1 MRYSAIDKSRE
12 TNSGKKTDG
21 HTEVHPDDS
30 PLGEPG
36 AEKLHAGIYWGRASQ
51 GARLPTIKI
60 RLEYRFDYAFVRGS
74 SRLVSF
80 AAMAISLFQKN
91 AMAA

>member
-1 MRYSAIDKSRE
+1 MRYSAIDKGRE

-51 GARLPTIKI
+51 GARLPTIKSDSNI
-60 RLEYRFDYAFVRGS
+60 DSIMLLSGDQAGWLALLPWQFHYFRK
-74 SRLVSF
+74 
-80 AAMAISLFQKN
+80 MPW
-91 AMAA
+91 